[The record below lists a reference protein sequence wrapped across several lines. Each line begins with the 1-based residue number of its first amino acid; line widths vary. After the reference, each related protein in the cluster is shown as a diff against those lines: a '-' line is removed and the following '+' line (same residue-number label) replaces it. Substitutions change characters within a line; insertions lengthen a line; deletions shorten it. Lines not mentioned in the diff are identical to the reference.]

1 MVHFVM
7 LAFVRYVATTS
18 RIAVTDGGTQF
29 EPLQFKSRVLSELP
43 NRAPSRAALFKL
55 CLMFHA
61 VPKSMIPTRNTRSMG
76 SDNANSRSC
85 DPACSERT
93 LSRRKNFGTSLPP
106 RTLVFL
112 PHLCLGRNRGA
123 KASDKGDLKG
133 HGVIQADHDA

>member
-61 VPKSMIPTRNTRSMG
+61 VPKSMIPTRNTRS
-76 SDNANSRSC
+76 C
-85 DPACSERT
+85 DPACSEIT
-93 LSRRKNFGTSLPP
+93 PSGRKNFGTSLPP

-112 PHLCLGRNRGA
+112 PHLRLGSNRRA
-123 KASDKGDLKG
+123 KASDKGD
-133 HGVIQADHDA
+133 